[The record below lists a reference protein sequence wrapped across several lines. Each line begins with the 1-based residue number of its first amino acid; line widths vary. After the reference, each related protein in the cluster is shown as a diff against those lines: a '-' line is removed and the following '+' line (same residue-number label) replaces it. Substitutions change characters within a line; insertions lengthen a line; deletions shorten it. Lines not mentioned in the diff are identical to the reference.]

1 MRWKQSRL
9 PFLIIIILSLL
20 TLVVSVWDLLFE
32 KGFFQ
37 QILAGYMILFILSLV
52 LLIVIRKKTDMN
64 IGDVVEEFEKTLKGR
79 LYHFK
84 CPSCGGIFAIKKS
97 KYDNKREVR
106 MTCPDCG
113 RIGVIPSNPLCIEAD
128 IPEKKSVNIN
138 FICQNCGEKIAIWA
152 EGSELYHSINVYSCP
167 YCGGENTMTAA

>member
-52 LLIVIRKKTDMN
+52 LLIVIRKKQ
-64 IGDVVEEFEKTLKGR
+64 I
-79 LYHFK
+79 
-84 CPSCGGIFAIKKS
+84 
-97 KYDNKREVR
+97 
-106 MTCPDCG
+106 
-113 RIGVIPSNPLCIEAD
+113 
-128 IPEKKSVNIN
+128 
-138 FICQNCGEKIAIWA
+138 
-152 EGSELYHSINVYSCP
+152 
-167 YCGGENTMTAA
+167 